1 MSLARFYAYAGL
13 LLVFQLT
20 GCAVVS
26 LIERPAPEKKPQ
38 ADKPMG
44 KPPMSTPTLPA
55 PPQPVVVPP
64 AAPAPSTPDTPAKP
78 APAPAPAPTPTPA
91 PKPPPAPTPPPAPPA
106 SVQPPQPIPAPTPV
120 APPPPPA
127 PAPKPPP
134 APTPAPVPPAS
145 TEVAPVLQ
153 SLATDPNDYRQD
165 AARHL
170 YHHYSHRIYKG
181 KLPPLLKAVGVVDV
195 VVGPKGQ
202 VLKITWWR
210 APRHADVT
218 QEIENLILSA
228 GPYPAPVKLRNVTYT
243 ETWLWHDSG
252 RFQLAT
258 LTEGQK

>member
-78 APAPAPAPTPTPA
+78 APAPVPTPA
-91 PKPPPAPTPPPAPPA
+91 PKPQPAPTPPPAPPA
-106 SVQPPQPIPAPTPV
+106 QVQPPLPTPAPVT
-120 APPPPPA
+120 PPPPPA

-134 APTPAPVPPAS
+134 APAPAPVPPAS
-145 TEVAPVLQ
+145 TETAPVLQ
-153 SLATDPNDYRQD
+153 SLATDPDDYRQD

-181 KLPPLLKAVGVVDV
+181 KLPPLLKSVGVVDV
-195 VVGPKGQ
+195 VIGPKGQ

-252 RFQLAT
+252 RFQLDT

>member
-78 APAPAPAPTPTPA
+78 APAPVPTPA
-91 PKPPPAPTPPPAPPA
+91 PKPPPAPPAQ
-106 SVQPPQPIPAPTPV
+106 VQPPLPTPAPAPV
-120 APPPPPA
+120 TPPPPPV

-134 APTPAPVPPAS
+134 APSPAPVPPAS
-145 TEVAPVLQ
+145 TEVSPVLQ

-252 RFQLAT
+252 RFQLDT

>member
-1 MSLARFYAYAGL
+1 M
-13 LLVFQLT
+13 
-20 GCAVVS
+20 
-26 LIERPAPEKKPQ
+26 
-38 ADKPMG
+38 
-44 KPPMSTPTLPA
+44 
-55 PPQPVVVPP
+55 
-64 AAPAPSTPDTPAKP
+64 
-78 APAPAPAPTPTPA
+78 
-91 PKPPPAPTPPPAPPA
+91 
-106 SVQPPQPIPAPTPV
+106 
-120 APPPPPA
+120 
-127 PAPKPPP
+127 
-134 APTPAPVPPAS
+134 
-145 TEVAPVLQ
+145 Q
-153 SLATDPNDYRQD
+153 SLATDPDDYRQD

-252 RFQLAT
+252 RFQLDT

>member
-64 AAPAPSTPDTPAKP
+64 AAPVPSTPDTPAKP
-78 APAPAPAPTPTPA
+78 APAPVPTPA

-106 SVQPPQPIPAPTPV
+106 QVQPPLPTPAPVTPP
-120 APPPPPA
+120 APPA

-134 APTPAPVPPAS
+134 APAPAPVPPAS
-145 TEVAPVLQ
+145 TETAPVLQ

-210 APRHADVT
+210 APRHADIT

-252 RFQLAT
+252 RFQLDT

>member
-13 LLVFQLT
+13 VLVFQLT

-64 AAPAPSTPDTPAKP
+64 AAPAPSTADSPAKP
-78 APAPAPAPTPTPA
+78 APAPNPTPKPA
-91 PKPPPAPTPPPAPPA
+91 PAPTPPPAQ
-106 SVQPPQPIPAPTPV
+106 VQPPLPTPAPAPVTPS
-120 APPPPPA
+120 PSA

-252 RFQLAT
+252 RFQLDT

>member
-26 LIERPAPEKKPQ
+26 LIERPAPEKKPH

-64 AAPAPSTPDTPAKP
+64 AAPVPSTPDTPAKP
-78 APAPAPAPTPTPA
+78 APAPVPTPA
-91 PKPPPAPTPPPAPPA
+91 PKPPPAPPAQ
-106 SVQPPQPIPAPTPV
+106 VQPPLPTPAPAPV
-120 APPPPPA
+120 TSPPPPV

-134 APTPAPVPPAS
+134 APSPAPVPPSS
-145 TEVAPVLQ
+145 TETAPVLQ
-153 SLATDPNDYRQD
+153 SLATHPNDYRQD

-252 RFQLAT
+252 RFQLDT

>member
-1 MSLARFYAYAGL
+1 MSLTRFYAYAGL
-13 LLVFQLT
+13 LLVFQLS

-26 LIERPAPEKKPQ
+26 LTEKPTPEKKPQ
-38 ADKPMG
+38 SDKPMG
-44 KPPMSTPTLPA
+44 KPPMSTPPLAA

-64 AAPAPSTPDTPAKP
+64 AAPAPSTGDTSAKP
-78 APAPAPAPTPTPA
+78 APAPAPTPAPAPAPA

-106 SVQPPQPIPAPTPV
+106 PVQAPQPTPV
-120 APPPPPA
+120 PA
-127 PAPKPPP
+127 PQP
-134 APTPAPVPPAS
+134 APTPAPPAS
-145 TEVAPVLQ
+145 TEIAPSLQ
-153 SLATDPNDYRQD
+153 SLATDPNDYRKD

-218 QEIENLILSA
+218 REIENLILSA
-228 GPYPAPVKLRNVTYT
+228 GPYPSPVKLRNVTYT
-243 ETWLWHDSG
+243 ETWLWHESG
-252 RFQLAT
+252 RFQLDT

>member
-120 APPPPPA
+120 TPPPPA

-145 TEVAPVLQ
+145 TEVSPVLQ

-252 RFQLAT
+252 RFQLDT

>member
-1 MSLARFYAYAGL
+1 MSLARFYAYAGF
-13 LLVFQLT
+13 LLVFQLS

-64 AAPAPSTPDTPAKP
+64 AAPVPSTPDTPAKP
-78 APAPAPAPTPTPA
+78 APAPVPTPA
-91 PKPPPAPTPPPAPPA
+91 PKPPPAPPAQ
-106 SVQPPQPIPAPTPV
+106 VQPPLPTPAPTPV
-120 APPPPPA
+120 APP
-127 PAPKPPP
+127 PPP

-252 RFQLAT
+252 RFQLDT

>member
-78 APAPAPAPTPTPA
+78 APAPAPAPAPTPTPA

-106 SVQPPQPIPAPTPV
+106 SDQPPQPIPAPTPV

-134 APTPAPVPPAS
+134 APAPVPPAS

-252 RFQLAT
+252 RFQLDT

>member
-13 LLVFQLT
+13 VLVFQLT

-64 AAPAPSTPDTPAKP
+64 AAPAPSTADSPAKP
-78 APAPAPAPTPTPA
+78 APAPNPTPKPA
-91 PKPPPAPTPPPAPPA
+91 PAPTPPPAPPA
-106 SVQPPQPIPAPTPV
+106 SVQPPQPRPAPTPV
-120 APPPPPA
+120 TPPPPA

-252 RFQLAT
+252 RFQLDT

>member
-64 AAPAPSTPDTPAKP
+64 AAPVPSTPDTPAKP
-78 APAPAPAPTPTPA
+78 APAPVPTPA
-91 PKPPPAPTPPPAPPA
+91 PKPPPAPPAQ
-106 SVQPPQPIPAPTPV
+106 VQPPLPTPAPAPV
-120 APPPPPA
+120 TPPPPPV

-134 APTPAPVPPAS
+134 APSPAPVPPAS
-145 TEVAPVLQ
+145 TEVSPVLQ

-252 RFQLAT
+252 RFQLDT

>member
-13 LLVFQLT
+13 VLVFQLT

-78 APAPAPAPTPTPA
+78 APAPVPTPA
-91 PKPPPAPTPPPAPPA
+91 PKPQPAPTPPPAPPA
-106 SVQPPQPIPAPTPV
+106 QVQPPLPTPAPVT
-120 APPPPPA
+120 PPPPPA

-134 APTPAPVPPAS
+134 APAPAPVPPAS
-145 TEVAPVLQ
+145 TETAPVLQ
-153 SLATDPNDYRQD
+153 SLATDPDDYRQD

-181 KLPPLLKAVGVVDV
+181 KLPPLLKSVGVVDV
-195 VVGPKGQ
+195 VIGPKGQ

-252 RFQLAT
+252 RFQLDT

>member
-1 MSLARFYAYAGL
+1 MSLARFYAYAGF
-13 LLVFQLT
+13 LLVFQLS

-64 AAPAPSTPDTPAKP
+64 AAPAPSTADSPAKP
-78 APAPAPAPTPTPA
+78 APAPNPTPKPA
-91 PKPPPAPTPPPAPPA
+91 PAPTPPPAQ
-106 SVQPPQPIPAPTPV
+106 VQPPLPTPAPAPV
-120 APPPPPA
+120 TPPPPA

-145 TEVAPVLQ
+145 TEIAPGLQ
-153 SLATDPNDYRQD
+153 SLATHPDDYRQD

-181 KLPPLLKAVGVVDV
+181 KLPPLLKSVGVVEV
-195 VVGPKGQ
+195 VIGPKGQ
-202 VLKITWWR
+202 VLNINWWR
-210 APRHADVT
+210 APRHAEVT
-218 QEIENLILSA
+218 REIENLILSA
-228 GPYPAPVKLRNVTYT
+228 GPYPAPVKLRKVTYT

-252 RFQLAT
+252 RFQLDT

>member
-78 APAPAPAPTPTPA
+78 APAPVPTPA
-91 PKPPPAPTPPPAPPA
+91 PKPQPAPTPPPAPPA
-106 SVQPPQPIPAPTPV
+106 QVQPPLPTPAPVT
-120 APPPPPA
+120 PPPPPA

-134 APTPAPVPPAS
+134 APAPAPVPPAS
-145 TEVAPVLQ
+145 TETAPVLQ
-153 SLATDPNDYRQD
+153 SLATDPDDYRQD

-228 GPYPAPVKLRNVTYT
+228 GPYPAPIKLRNVTYT

-252 RFQLAT
+252 RFQLDT

>member
-78 APAPAPAPTPTPA
+78 APAPAPTPA

-134 APTPAPVPPAS
+134 APAPVPPAS

-252 RFQLAT
+252 RFQLDT

>member
-64 AAPAPSTPDTPAKP
+64 AVPAPSTPDTPAKP
-78 APAPAPAPTPTPA
+78 APVPTPTPA
-91 PKPPPAPTPPPAPPA
+91 PAPKPQPAPTPPPAPPEQ
-106 SVQPPQPIPAPTPV
+106 VPPLPTSTPV

-127 PAPKPPP
+127 PAPKPSPP
-134 APTPAPVPPAS
+134 PAPVPPAS
-145 TEVAPVLQ
+145 TEVSPVLQ

-252 RFQLAT
+252 RFQLDT

>member
-64 AAPAPSTPDTPAKP
+64 AAPVPSTPDTPAKP
-78 APAPAPAPTPTPA
+78 APAPVPTPA

-106 SVQPPQPIPAPTPV
+106 SVQPPQPIPAP
-120 APPPPPA
+120 
-127 PAPKPPP
+127 KPPP
-134 APTPAPVPPAS
+134 APSPAPVPPAS
-145 TEVAPVLQ
+145 TEVSPVLQ

-252 RFQLAT
+252 RFQLDT

>member
-1 MSLARFYAYAGL
+1 MSLARFYAYAGF
-13 LLVFQLT
+13 LLVFQLS

-64 AAPAPSTPDTPAKP
+64 AAPAPSTADSPAKP
-78 APAPAPAPTPTPA
+78 APAPNPTPKPA
-91 PKPPPAPTPPPAPPA
+91 PAPTPPPAQ
-106 SVQPPQPIPAPTPV
+106 VQPPLPTPAPAPVTPS
-120 APPPPPA
+120 PSA

-145 TEVAPVLQ
+145 TEIAPGLQ
-153 SLATDPNDYRQD
+153 SLATHPDDYRQD

-181 KLPPLLKAVGVVDV
+181 KLPPLLKSVGVVEV
-195 VVGPKGQ
+195 VIGPKGQ
-202 VLKITWWR
+202 VLNINWWR
-210 APRHADVT
+210 APRHAEVT
-218 QEIENLILSA
+218 REIENLILSA
-228 GPYPAPVKLRNVTYT
+228 GPYPAPVKLRKVTYT

-252 RFQLAT
+252 RFQLDT